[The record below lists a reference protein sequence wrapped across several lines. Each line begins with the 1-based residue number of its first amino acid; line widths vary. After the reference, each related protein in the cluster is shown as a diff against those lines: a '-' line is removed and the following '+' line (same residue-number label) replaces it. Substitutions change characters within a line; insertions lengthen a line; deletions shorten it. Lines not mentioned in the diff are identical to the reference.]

1 MHKYTPTKPAL
12 PVMLNSTKNE
22 AENYWINLGCHLKS
36 KLESI
41 NLFIFILFNNYDSL
55 TTTL

>member
-22 AENYWINLGCHLKS
+22 AENYRINLGCHLKS